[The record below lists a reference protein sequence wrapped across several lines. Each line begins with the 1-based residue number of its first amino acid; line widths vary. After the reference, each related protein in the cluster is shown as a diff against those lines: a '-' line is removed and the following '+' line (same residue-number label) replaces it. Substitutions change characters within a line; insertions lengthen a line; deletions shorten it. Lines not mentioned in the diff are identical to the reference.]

1 MAKRN
6 FENQVAAHEAKKARK
21 IILDEMSEKQRKIN
35 QYSPKARQVLGHILR
50 LSKDTQDEIKKGIKD
65 VF

>member
-6 FENQVAAHEAKKARK
+6 LDNQLAAHEAKKARK
-21 IILDEMSEKQRKIN
+21 ALLDEMSKKQAKIN
-35 QYSPKARQVLGHILR
+35 QFSPKARQILGHLLR
-50 LSKDTQDEIKKGIKD
+50 MPSDVQDEVKKGIKD

>member
-6 FENQVAAHEAKKARK
+6 FENQVKAHDAKKARK
-21 IILDEMSEKQRKIN
+21 LILDEMSKKQSKIN
-35 QYSPKARQVLGHILR
+35 QYSPKARQILGHLLR
-50 LSKDTQDEIKKGIKD
+50 MPADVQDEVKKGIKD